1 VPAPSVVLFSWVH
14 TVEMQ
19 LACTSILLLAL
30 CSIAL
35 ADFPF
40 KKKPQEFFTHK
51 PEDVAKTLRNGT
63 PVQVNDLAT
72 ELGIFAPVPASSAAK
87 PNSPCVNFTHVEEKP
102 VVLRAGAEN
111 VVLLADSSECDSTYI
126 LVFDKAPKSE
136 WRHVQTVRLSAHRQ
150 PPEISFVELIE
161 PGVFEIAVHHEITLD
176 SGSAQQENFV
186 LLKLLGDKVEVVLDT
201 TEHSQITLA
210 NRVPDE
216 SDDLQQT
223 QMSTFSLLKSPPKSA
238 AVYRIVEKE
247 VITGNK
253 ITITRSRLWS
263 WNPELQRFRS
273 VPFDSGDV
281 RPAPSKKPAPKTK
294 PVEPPPKLDSK

>member
-1 VPAPSVVLFSWVH
+1 MPAPSVVFFSWVN
-14 TVEMQ
+14 TDEMK

-30 CSIAL
+30 CSTAL

-40 KKKPQEFFTHK
+40 KKKPQEFVTHK

-87 PNSPCVNFTHVEEKP
+87 PNSPCVNFTHVEENP

-176 SGSAQQENFV
+176 SGSAQQENYV

-201 TEHSQITLA
+201 TERSQITLA

-253 ITITRSRLWS
+253 TSITRSRLWS

-281 RPAPSKKPAPKTK
+281 RPAPSKKPAPKAK
-294 PVEPPPKLDSK
+294 PVEPPPKPGSK